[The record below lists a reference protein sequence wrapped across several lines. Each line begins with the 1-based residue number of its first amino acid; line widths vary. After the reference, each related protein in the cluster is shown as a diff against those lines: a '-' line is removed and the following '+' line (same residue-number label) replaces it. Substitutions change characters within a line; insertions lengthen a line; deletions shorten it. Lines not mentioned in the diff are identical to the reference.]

1 MGIATLIWLVI
12 LSVALIAHMIKDATE
27 FKKIQQ
33 LQNEIDRLTQN
44 Q

>member
-1 MGIATLIWLVI
+1 MGTATLIWLII
-12 LSVALIAHMIKDATE
+12 LSIVMIAHMIKDATE